1 VRRQLNNGKERK
13 NSAIGNR
20 QGSSGASPKTHRAS
34 TGPTGVIDP
43 QSAEDPAIGR
53 LRRLLPTA
61 WAIIRPYWSS
71 EDRWAG
77 WGLLLVVVAL
87 SLGMVHISVL
97 FNQWNNAFYT
107 ALQEKNNTVFLHQLL
122 RLSWLVGLT
131 IFFAVY
137 QLYLNQMLEIRWR
150 RWLTERYL
158 RAWLAD
164 GAYYRMQLVA
174 GETDNPDQRI
184 AEDVHLLVSHTL
196 GLFIGG
202 MRALVSLVAFV
213 AILWALSGTLTVPLG
228 WSSLT
233 LPGYLVWAAILYAI
247 AGTWLTDRIGRPLV
261 RLNFDKQ
268 RCEADF
274 RFGLVRFREN
284 TEGVAL
290 YRGEADEFRGFR
302 ERFEAVVAN
311 WWNIMRRQKRLTYF
325 TAGYGQA
332 AWIFPSVMAAP
343 RYFRGELALGGL
355 MQTIGAFSQVQDS
368 LSFFVQSYKQIAEWC
383 SVVERLSG
391 FERALERVRI
401 QAAIG
406 GGVRHAD
413 TDTTRLT
420 VQDVDLY
427 LPDGQP
433 LLANVNLSLFS
444 GDTVLLG
451 GASGS
456 GKSTLLRAIAGIWPF
471 GRGEIRGPRDRRVL
485 FLPQKPYLPIGTLRE
500 VVSYPMP
507 ASGVDDATLGETLKA
522 VGLPELAGRL
532 DEAGHW
538 ALQLSPGEQQRIAF
552 ARALVQKP
560 DWLFLDEATSA
571 VDEATEAHLYR
582 LVRERLAGTTVFSVG
597 HRATL
602 RPFHARQ
609 LVVQVNGNGLPSIVE
624 VSAAPASARHGLGV
638 LTHDKVAAMAG

>member
-1 VRRQLNNGKERK
+1 VRKRLNKSGQK
-13 NSAIGNR
+13 NSAVANPR
-20 QGSSGASPKTHRAS
+20 GSAGSNLDSTDGQVVTSNSTENSPT
-34 TGPTGVIDP
+34 T
-43 QSAEDPAIGR
+43 R
-53 LRRLLPTA
+53 LRRLLPSA
-61 WAIIRPYWSS
+61 WAMIRPYWSS
-71 EDRWAG
+71 EDRWAA
-77 WGLLLVVVAL
+77 WGLLLVVVGL
-87 SLGMVHISVL
+87 SLAMVHMSVL

-158 RAWLAD
+158 RAWLAN

-213 AILWALSGTLTVPLG
+213 AILWALSGTLTVFVG
-228 WSSLT
+228 WSFSII
-233 LPGYLVWAAILYAI
+233 LPGYMVWAAILYAI
-247 AGTWLTDRIGRPLV
+247 AGTWLTHWIGRPLV
-261 RLNFDKQ
+261 RLNYDKQ

-290 YRGEADEFRGFR
+290 YRGEADELRGFR
-302 ERFEAVVAN
+302 ERFEAVVMN
-311 WWNIMRRQKRLTYF
+311 WWDIMRRQKRLTYF

-332 AWIFPSVMAAP
+332 AWIFPSVVAAP
-343 RYFRGELALGGL
+343 RYFRGNLTLGGL
-355 MQTIGAFSQVQDS
+355 MQTIGAFSQVQTS
-368 LSFFVQSYKQIAEWC
+368 LSFFIDSYKQIAEWC

-391 FERALERVRI
+391 FESALERVRI
-401 QAAIG
+401 QAAAG
-406 GGVRHAD
+406 GGVRRAD
-413 TDTTRLT
+413 GGGTDLT
-420 VQDVDLY
+420 VEGVDLY

-433 LLANVNLSLFS
+433 LIANVNLSLLR

-456 GKSTLLRAIAGIWPF
+456 GKSTLFRAIAGIWPF
-471 GRGEIRGPRDRRVL
+471 GRGEIRGPRGTQVL

-507 ASGVDDATLGETLKA
+507 ADGVDDPTLREALEA
-522 VGLPELAGRL
+522 VGLPGLAGRL
-532 DEAGHW
+532 GEAGHW

-552 ARALVQKP
+552 ARAVVQKP

-571 VDEATEAHLYR
+571 VDEATEARLYR

-602 RPFHARQ
+602 RPFHSRQ
-609 LVVQVNGNGLPSIVE
+609 LLVRANGNGPSSIVE
-624 VSAAPASARHGLGV
+624 VTAVAESARGNLGV
-638 LTHDKVAAMAG
+638 PKHDKVPAMAG

>member
-1 VRRQLNNGKERK
+1 MRKRLNKSGQK
-13 NSAIGNR
+13 NSAV
-20 QGSSGASPKTHRAS
+20 A
-34 TGPTGVIDP
+34 
-43 QSAEDPAIGR
+43 DPAGSNLDSTDGQVVTSNSTENSPTTR
-53 LRRLLPTA
+53 LRRLLPSA
-61 WAIIRPYWSS
+61 WAMIRPYWSS
-71 EDRWAG
+71 EDRWAA
-77 WGLLLVVVAL
+77 WGLLLVVIAL

-131 IFFAVY
+131 IFFTVY

-158 RAWLAD
+158 RAWLAN

-213 AILWALSGTLTVPLG
+213 AILWALSGTLTVFVG
-228 WSSLT
+228 WSFSII
-233 LPGYLVWAAILYAI
+233 LPGYMVWVAFLYAI
-247 AGTWLTDRIGRPLV
+247 AGTWLTHWIGRPLV
-261 RLNFDKQ
+261 RLNYDKQ

-290 YRGEADEFRGFR
+290 YRGEADELRGFR
-302 ERFEAVVAN
+302 ERFEAVVMN
-311 WWNIMRRQKRLTYF
+311 WWDIMRRQKRLTYF

-332 AWIFPSVMAAP
+332 AWIFPSVVAAP
-343 RYFRGELALGGL
+343 RYFRGNLTLGGL
-355 MQTIGAFSQVQDS
+355 MQTIGAFSQVQTS
-368 LSFFVQSYKQIAEWC
+368 LSFFIDSYKQIAEWC

-391 FERALERVRI
+391 FEHALERVRI
-401 QAAIG
+401 QAAAG
-406 GGVRHAD
+406 GGVRRAD
-413 TDTTRLT
+413 GGGTDLT
-420 VQDVDLY
+420 VEGVDLY

-433 LLANVNLSLFS
+433 LIANVNLSLLR

-456 GKSTLLRAIAGIWPF
+456 GKSTLFRAIAGIWPF
-471 GRGEIRGPRDRRVL
+471 GRGEIRGPRGTQVL

-507 ASGVDDATLGETLKA
+507 TGGVDDVTLREALEA

-532 DEAGHW
+532 SEAGHW

-571 VDEATEAHLYR
+571 VDEATEARLYR

-602 RPFHARQ
+602 RPFHSRQ
-609 LVVQVNGNGLPSIVE
+609 LLVRANGNGPSSIVE
-624 VSAAPASARHGLGV
+624 VTATPESARGNLGV
-638 LTHDKVAAMAG
+638 PKHDKIAAMAG

>member
-1 VRRQLNNGKERK
+1 VRKRLHNRNERK
-13 NSAIGNR
+13 KSAVTDC
-20 QGSSGASPKTHRAS
+20 QGPAGGALGVVTADPPEARS
-34 TGPTGVIDP
+34 TT
-43 QSAEDPAIGR
+43 R
-53 LRRLLPTA
+53 LRQLLPTA
-61 WAIIRPYWSS
+61 WNIIRPYWSS
-71 EDRWAG
+71 EDRWAA
-77 WGLLLVVVAL
+77 WGLLVVVVGL
-87 SLGMVHISVL
+87 TLGMVHISVL
-97 FNQWNNAFYT
+97 FNHWNNAFFS
-107 ALQEKNNTVFLHQLL
+107 ALQNKDQTEFLHQLL
-122 RLSWLVGLT
+122 RVSWLIAVY

-158 RAWLAD
+158 RAWLAN
-164 GAYYRMQLVA
+164 GAYYRMQLEA
-174 GETDNPDQRI
+174 RETDNPDQRI

-196 GLFIGG
+196 TLLMGGL
-202 MRALVSLVAFV
+202 RAVVTMVAFV

-247 AGTWLTDRIGRPLV
+247 GGTWLTDWIGRPLV

-284 TEGVAL
+284 TEGIAL
-290 YRGEADEFRGFR
+290 YRGEADELRSFR

-332 AWIFPSVMAAP
+332 AWIFPSVVAAP

-355 MQTIGAFSQVQDS
+355 MQTIGAFNQLQDS
-368 LSFFVQSYKQIAEWC
+368 LSFFIQSYKQIAEWC

-401 QAAIG
+401 QAATD
-406 GGVRHAD
+406 GGVRRVDGSTAEV
-413 TDTTRLT
+413 T
-420 VQDVDLY
+420 VEGVDLH

-433 LLANVNLSLFS
+433 LIANVNLSLQR

-456 GKSTLLRAIAGIWPF
+456 GKSTLVRAIAGIWPF
-471 GRGEIRGPRDRRVL
+471 GHGEIRRSHDARVL

-500 VVSYPMP
+500 VVSYPTP
-507 ASGVDDATLGETLKA
+507 TGGFDDATLREALVA
-522 VGLPELAGRL
+522 VGLPEFAERL
-532 DEAGHW
+532 GEAGHW

-560 DWLFLDEATSA
+560 EWLFLDEATSA
-571 VDEATEAHLYR
+571 VDEPTEARLYR
-582 LVRERLAGTTVFSVG
+582 LVRERLGGTTLFSVG

-602 RPFHARQ
+602 RPFHSRQ
-609 LVVQVNGNGLPSIVE
+609 LLVRANGHGPSSIVE
-624 VSAAPASARHGLGV
+624 VTALHESSRGNLSLPMR
-638 LTHDKVAAMAG
+638 DRVAALAG